1 MSFAA
6 IAGPVA
12 GAVVGG
18 LMSDGGGG
26 SQTASKTPWEPAIKP
41 LTNSLETGQALER
54 YYQQNPFNQMQ
65 RTGYQNLYAD
75 LDQFRNQIAP
85 GMMQFA
91 NSMMQSNYQ
100 RGPRQSQMEAMQSQ
114 MPMQNTKQPMMMQQ
128 GGDGVYST
136 KPMQMQG
143 GQGGLMAAMGQAGM
157 SPINPNQSMAGAM
170 QGGNMSYQ
178 GSIPQGLLSAIQ
190 QGPFQ
195 APTQGNYGLL
205 DWVQNNPFTAPNG
218 IPATPVAEKPTDKS
232 PEDLAREEWER
243 RRMSG
248 EGYRGEGA

>member
-1 MSFAA
+1 MPAA
-6 IAGPVA
+6 LAPIA

-26 SQTASKTPWEPAIKP
+26 GQQTASKAPWDPAVKP
-41 LTNSLETGQALER
+41 LTNSLDTLQGLER
-54 YYQQNPFNQMQ
+54 YYQQNQFNPMQ
-65 RTGYQNLYAD
+65 RTGYQNLFSD
-75 LDQFRNQIAP
+75 LDQFRNQIQP
-85 GMMQFA
+85 GLAQFS
-91 NSMMQSNYQ
+91 NDMMQSNYQ
-100 RGPRQSQMEAMQSQ
+100 RGPRQSQMEAMQGQ

-157 SPINPNQSMAGAM
+157 SPINPDQSMAGAM

-178 GSIPQGLLSAIQ
+178 GSIPQGLLANIP

-195 APTQGNYGLL
+195 APTPGDYGLL
-205 DWVQNNPFTAPNG
+205 DFVQLNPFTATNG
-218 IPATPVAEKPTDKS
+218 IPTTPVAEKPADKT
-232 PEDLAREEWER
+232 PDQLAEEER
-243 RRMSG
+243 RRRQQAG
-248 EGYRGEGA
+248 EGFRGEGA

>member
-1 MSFAA
+1 MPEA
-6 IAGPVA
+6 ILGNVA

-26 SQTASKTPWEPAIKP
+26 SQTASKEPWAPAIKP
-41 LTNSLETGQALER
+41 LTNSLDTGQALER
-54 YYQQNPFNQMQ
+54 YYQQNPFNPMQ
-65 RTGYQNLYAD
+65 RTGYQNLFSD
-75 LDQFRNQIAP
+75 LDQFRNQIQP
-85 GMMQFA
+85 GLAQFA
-91 NSMMQSNYQ
+91 NDMMQSNYQ
-100 RGPRQSQMEAMQSQ
+100 RGPRQSQMEAMQGQ

-128 GGDGVYST
+128 GQDGVYST

-178 GSIPQGLLSAIQ
+178 GSMPQGLLANIP

-195 APTQGNYGLL
+195 ASTPGNYGLL
-205 DWVQNNPFTAPNG
+205 DFVQLNPFTATNG
-218 IPATPVAEKPTDKS
+218 IPTTPVAEKPADKT
-232 PEDLAREEWER
+232 PEQLAEEER
-243 RRMSG
+243 RRRQMSG
-248 EGYRGEGA
+248 EGFRGEGA

>member
-100 RGPRQSQMEAMQSQ
+100 RGPRQSQMESMQGQ
-114 MPMQNTKQPMMMQQ
+114 MPMQRPQMMQQ
-128 GGDGVYST
+128 AGDGVYQT
-136 KPMQMQG
+136 MPMQMPG
-143 GQGGLMAAMGQAGM
+143 GQGGTVA
-157 SPINPNQSMAGAM
+157 
-170 QGGNMSYQ
+170 YQ
-178 GSIPQGLLSAIQ
+178 GSIPQGLLANIP

-195 APTQGNYGLL
+195 APTPGSYGLL
-205 DWVQNNPFTAPNG
+205 DWVQNNPFTCLLY
-218 IPATPVAEKPTDKS
+218 TS
-232 PEDLAREEWER
+232 PSPRD
-243 RRMSG
+243 S
-248 EGYRGEGA
+248 